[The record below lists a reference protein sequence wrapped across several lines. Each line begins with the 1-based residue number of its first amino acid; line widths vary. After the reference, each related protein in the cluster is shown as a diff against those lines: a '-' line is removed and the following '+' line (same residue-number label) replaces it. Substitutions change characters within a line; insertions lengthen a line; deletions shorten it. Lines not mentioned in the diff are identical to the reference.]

1 MAPAQGSGGLAG
13 PASARLRSAL
23 EASFQARALTESPQR
38 KLRKTSGPNI
48 LCWLGGLGLRALP
61 VVLAGFGLAGKGF
74 LGCA

>member
-61 VVLAGFGLAGKGF
+61 VDMDGFPL
-74 LGCA
+74 